1 MEEKERIEHRSNL
14 FGPSGFEDEVSDYVC
29 AELGSLG
36 LQKDHMRNLSGAF
49 GTDGPLV
56 MLDAHLDEV
65 GLIVQAIKPDG
76 TMRFL
81 TLGRMAPEA
90 VAACSFRIRT
100 DQGTYVPAVV
110 ACKPPHFRSSL
121 EKNMP
126 LDISSMVLDCG
137 TSSKE
142 ETEALGISI
151 GSPAAPDVVCRYDQN
166 LHRFYG
172 KAFDCRI
179 GVAAEIETL
188 KRLERE
194 GFDHLSCRV
203 GASFAV
209 QEEVGERGVL
219 VNASRLQPDVMICFE
234 GCPADDTFTEP
245 YAIQTAL
252 KKGPMIRF
260 MDCSIICSPRYQRY
274 TLDLAA
280 EKGIPVQASVRE
292 GGGNNGAVINTSLD
306 GIPVIVIGVPVR
318 YIHSHY
324 GITSYYDFEA
334 SVRLAVEV
342 VRSMNAEVIDSF

>member
-1 MEEKERIEHRSNL
+1 MEEKERIEHLSNL
-14 FGPSGFEDEVSDYVC
+14 FGPSGFEDEVSDFVRS
-29 AELGSLG
+29 ELKELSLH
-36 LQKDHMRNLSGAF
+36 QDHMRNLSGAF

-90 VAACSFRIRT
+90 VAASSFRIRT
-100 DQGTYVPAVV
+100 DKGTYIPAVV
-110 ACKPPHFRSSL
+110 ACKPPHFRSAL

-151 GSPAAPDVVCRYDQN
+151 GSPAAPDVVCRYDGN

-234 GCPADDTFTEP
+234 GCPADDTFSED
-245 YAIQTAL
+245 YMVQAAL
-252 KKGPMIRF
+252 GKGPMLRNMDVSMITNWRF
-260 MDCSIICSPRYQRY
+260 QKFAV
-274 TLDLAA
+274 DLA
-280 EKGIPVQASVRE
+280 KQCGIPVQQSVRA
-292 GGGNNGAVINTSLD
+292 GGGTNAAAVNSRFGT
-306 GIPVIVIGVPVR
+306 PAIVIGIPVR
-318 YIHSHY
+318 YIHSPNCFVDERDY
-324 GITSYYDFEA
+324 ENA
-334 SVRLAVEV
+334 VKLAVALV
-342 VRSMNAEVIDSF
+342 HALTASNVGKL